1 MSAIARKIAR
11 KAVGKKRK
19 AVKKPKAA
27 TQKGVK
33 FSKGKD
39 IKDGAPSR
47 AEQEIEA
54 EQRTAR
60 VAKGS
65 RAEKITTGKSSAAN
79 FIRDQL
85 SISPGMAARRKQDE
99 AFRRKIANAKTEE
112 EKELLRNAQ
121 AQLREIRAKYDERAE
136 AKRRRNISRS
146 TRGKPRKEVD
156 NYQKALEE
164 ANESGVY
171 DSELTKDL
179 TPKQKQQV
187 EKAAR
192 AAGRLK
198 VRDSAEVDRQMIAKR
213 DPQDED
219 VKMGKVILGTRRRE
233 GMNKGGA
240 VKKSTGAHDY
250 RKGGMVIST
259 VDRRKKK

>member
-11 KAVGKKRK
+11 KVVGKKRK

-54 EQRTAR
+54 EQSTAR

-65 RAEKITTGKSSAAN
+65 RSEKITTGKRSDPAKFDPTELLSMSAKKRIAKMVEIEKK
-79 FIRDQL
+79 IREGTATAAEKKFL
-85 SISPGMAARRKQDE
+85 KAARRMDE
-99 AFRRKIANAKTEE
+99 ED
-112 EKELLRNAQ
+112 LLRRN
-121 AQLREIRAKYDERAE
+121 
-136 AKRRRNISRS
+136 RNISRT

-192 AAGRLK
+192 AAARLK
-198 VRDSAEVDRQMIAKR
+198 VRDSAEIDRQMIAKR
-213 DPQDED
+213 NPEDED

-233 GMNKGGA
+233 GLNKGGA
-240 VKKSTGAHDY
+240 IKNAKGAHDY
-250 RKGGMVIST
+250 RKGGMVLST